1 MLREQRCRTSP
12 GARCSTHGTP
22 LRCEAASSAIA
33 SRVAMRDDLT
43 VAVASRRMTTCE
55 QGHTGSVWT

>member
-1 MLREQRCRTSP
+1 
-12 GARCSTHGTP
+12 
-22 LRCEAASSAIA
+22 
-33 SRVAMRDDLT
+33 MRDDLT